1 MNPLWAL
8 LFKDRIRTPFSVY
21 KMSLA
26 EVVVLASI
34 IFGIGFGAVRG
45 GKWLVGLLQNSS
57 DEVTVE
63 TVTEAH
69 GVGCSCGA
77 VHQATQQF

>member
-45 GKWLVGLLQNSS
+45 GKWLVDKLSP
-57 DEVTVE
+57 TE
-63 TVTEAH
+63 TVTVEAH

>member
-26 EVVVLASI
+26 EVIVLGGI
-34 IFGIGFGAVRG
+34 MFGIGYGITRGIYAIRDLAVG
-45 GKWLVGLLQNSS
+45 QAVVV
-57 DEVTVE
+57 EAPTVK
-63 TVTEAH
+63 
-69 GVGCSCGA
+69 
-77 VHQATQQF
+77 

>member
-26 EVVVLASI
+26 ELVILLGI
-34 IFGIGFGAVRG
+34 IFGAGYGVYLGAFALAN
-45 GKWLVGLLQNSS
+45 WSS
-57 DEVTVE
+57 TLAA
-63 TVTEAH
+63 TTEK
-69 GVGCSCGA
+69 
-77 VHQATQQF
+77 

>member
-26 EVVVLASI
+26 EVLVLGGI
-34 IFGIGFGAVRG
+34 IFGIGFGTVRG
-45 GKWLVGLLQNSS
+45 GKWLVESLRNSAP
-57 DEVTVE
+57 ENTVE
-63 TVTEAH
+63 NT
-69 GVGCSCGA
+69 
-77 VHQATQQF
+77 

>member
-26 EVVVLASI
+26 EVVVLCSI
-34 IFGIGFGAVRG
+34 IFGIGFGCVRG
-45 GKWLVGLLQNSS
+45 SKWLVGILQNAAV
-57 DEVTVE
+57 ETAPVTVE
-63 TVTEAH
+63 TE
-69 GVGCSCGA
+69 
-77 VHQATQQF
+77 

>member
-26 EVVVLASI
+26 EVIVLGGI
-34 IFGIGFGAVRG
+34 IFGIGFGITRG
-45 GKWLVGLLQNSS
+45 ALAINSY
-57 DEVTVE
+57 
-63 TVTEAH
+63 A
-69 GVGCSCGA
+69 
-77 VHQATQQF
+77 QADQSVLDDIPVK

>member
-26 EVVVLASI
+26 EVVVLGGI
-34 IFGIGFGAVRG
+34 MFGIGYGITIGIYAIRDLAVE
-45 GKWLVGLLQNSS
+45 QNIA
-57 DEVTVE
+57 VE
-63 TVTEAH
+63 AAPVK
-69 GVGCSCGA
+69 
-77 VHQATQQF
+77 